1 MRLPFTSIWERYFLK
16 ELIKFFTLFLGS
28 FYVLYVLIDFS
39 NHTSLFHSQH
49 QFHWLELFNYYFFE
63 LIRRL
68 DVILPFA
75 LMLATIKTL
84 IGLSVHNELV
94 ALIASGRSLKSLLRP
109 FLITS
114 LFFTGIMYLNTE
126 YLLPRASKGLKQIN
140 DRHTSLKNKL
150 ENRGFVEHIA
160 LEDQSQILFQYYD
173 DERQFFFDT
182 YWVISPDEIYR
193 IKYLY
198 PHREIPLGKYVN
210 HLVRNQ
216 NDELVE
222 KESYIEKA
230 FPQIKFNQKKL
241 QETLSLPEDLSIS
254 DLMKQLPQISSGSNH
269 EKEAQ
274 VIANFYYKMA
284 IPWLCLFA
292 VIAPAPFCMRFTRS
306 FPTFMIYA
314 LSIFGLVSF
323 YLTMDAALILAKR
336 QVLEPFW
343 AICPPFTLFFA
354 TFLYRFA
361 RL

>member
-1 MRLPFTSIWERYFLK
+1 MRLPFTFLWERYFFK
-16 ELIKFFTLFLGS
+16 ELMKLFALFIGC

-39 NHTSLFHSQH
+39 NRTTSFHTQH
-49 QFHWLELFNYYFFE
+49 YFQWQELFRYYYFEF
-63 LIRRL
+63 IRRL

-84 IGLSVHNELV
+84 CALSVHNELV
-94 ALIASGRSLKSLLRP
+94 ALMASGTGLKSLLRP
-109 FLITS
+109 FLIVG

-126 YLLPRASKGLKQIN
+126 YLLPKASKGLKQIN

-150 ENRGFVEHIA
+150 ENRGFVEHMV
-160 LEDQSQILFQYYD
+160 LEDQTQILFQYYD

-182 YWVISPDEIYR
+182 YWIISPDEIYR

-198 PHREIPLGKYVN
+198 PHREVPVGKFVN
-210 HLVRNQ
+210 YIARNQ

-222 KESYIEKA
+222 QESFIEKQ

-254 DLMKQLPQISSGSNH
+254 DLMKQLPQISTGASH

-284 IPWLCLFA
+284 LPWLCLFA
-292 VIAPAPFCMRFTRS
+292 IIAPAPFCMRFTRAL
-306 FPTFMIYA
+306 PIFMIYA
-314 LSIFGLVSF
+314 CSIFGLVSF

-343 AICPPFTLFFA
+343 AIWPPFTLFFA
-354 TFLYRFA
+354 AFFYRFA